1 MIYKSLIHLLS
12 SNILLL
18 FFLSLVFFVISTRW
32 FLKFEQNN
40 VSLKLKKFLPSEVK
54 NHKQEIL
61 VCYIPVFL
69 SAFFILLF
77 GTYFDFIML
86 FLGSSNF
93 FALILLSDKKIK
105 AQLTNK
111 EMLLDMMKW
120 ELFVFLTLFILIEF
134 FYGAKEFSLYI
145 FQLSRNFSPMI
156 NELNSIIYVV
166 FDLTENLFLIILF
179 SALIS
184 ASFIVANCVLLYI
197 TLLIL
202 KKSPEEN

>member
-18 FFLSLVFFVISTRW
+18 APLSLVFLFISTRW

-40 VSLKLKKFLPSEVK
+40 VSLKKKNFLPSEVK
-54 NHKQEIL
+54 NHKWEIL

-69 SAFFILLF
+69 STIFILLF

-120 ELFVFLTLFILIEF
+120 ELFVFLILFILIEI
-134 FYGAKEFSLYI
+134 FYGAKEFSLYT
-145 FQLSRNFSPMI
+145 FQLSRNFLPMI
-156 NELNSIIYVV
+156 NELKSIIYVAFYLSV
-166 FDLTENLFLIILF
+166 NLFQFLLF
-179 SALIS
+179 SALFS
-184 ASFIVANCVLLYI
+184 ASFIVVNCALLYI
-197 TLLIL
+197 TLPLL

>member
-18 FFLSLVFFVISTRW
+18 APPSLVFWFISTRW

-40 VSLKLKKFLPSEVK
+40 VSLKSKKFLPSEVE
-54 NHKQEIL
+54 NHKWEIL

-69 SAFFILLF
+69 SAVFILLF
-77 GTYFDFIML
+77 GSYFDFIML

-105 AQLTNK
+105 VQLTNK

-120 ELFVFLTLFILIEF
+120 ELYVFLTLFILIEI

-145 FQLSRNFSPMI
+145 FQLSRNFLPMI
-156 NELNSIIYVV
+156 NELKSIIYVA
-166 FDLTENLFLIILF
+166 FYLSEDLFLFMLF
-179 SALIS
+179 
-184 ASFIVANCVLLYI
+184 
-197 TLLIL
+197 
-202 KKSPEEN
+202 